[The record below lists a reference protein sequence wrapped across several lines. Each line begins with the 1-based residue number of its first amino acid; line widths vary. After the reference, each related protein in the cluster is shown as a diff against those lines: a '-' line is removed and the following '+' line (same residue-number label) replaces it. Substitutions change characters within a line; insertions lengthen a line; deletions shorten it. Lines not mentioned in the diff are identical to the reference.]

1 MSYISIGKIDK
12 SAAFEADFEP
22 RFKFLSEKELISLP
36 GPQWLV
42 KHLIPTNSLILMY
55 GAPGAGKS
63 HIALALTQSIAN
75 GYEILGRRTNKA
87 KIVYVAAEGAAG
99 ASNRV
104 EAHRVYRNI
113 PEDSE
118 GDVLYLDCPVSLLHD
133 NDLKS
138 FVLAIV
144 HKLAGQE
151 IGLVFI
157 DTLSRCFAGDEN
169 RADEMAKLV
178 SACQIIQRELGC
190 SVCLVHHEAKQG
202 SARGSTV
209 LPGAADTI
217 IHVTATDGKGFEAVI
232 EKQKDAPDGLVI
244 SGRYDLIELGTD
256 EDGESIEVPIALFDK
271 ISPQAKGKSNG
282 PKGRNQAIA
291 LEVLSEAPLSG
302 LTEEGWQN
310 AFAQCTGS
318 DNRRAFRDAK
328 AALIQRKLVSEVG
341 GKFIAN

>member
-12 SAAFEADFEP
+12 SAAFETGFKP
-22 RFKFLSEKELISLP
+22 RFKLLSEKELISLP

-42 KHLIPTNSLILMY
+42 KHIIPTDSLILMY

-75 GYEILGRRTNKA
+75 GYDILGRKTNKA

-104 EAHRVYRNI
+104 AAHRIHRNI
-113 PEDSE
+113 PSDTE
-118 GDVLYLDCPVSLLHD
+118 GDVLYLDCPVSLLNS
-133 NDLKS
+133 NDLQN

-151 IGLVFI
+151 IGIVFI
-157 DTLSRCFAGDEN
+157 DTLSRCFVGDEN
-169 RADEMAKLV
+169 RADEMAQLV
-178 SACQIIQRELGC
+178 DACQIIQRELGC

-217 IHVTATDGKGFEAVI
+217 IHVTATDGKGFQALI
-232 EKQKDAPDGLVI
+232 EKQKDAPDGIVI
-244 SGRYDLIELGTD
+244 SGHYDMVGLGVD
-256 EDGESIEVPIALFDK
+256 EDGDPIEVPVAIFDE
-271 ISPQAKGKSNG
+271 ISQQTNDQNNG
-282 PKGRNQAIA
+282 PKGRNQMIA
-291 LEVLSEAPLSG
+291 LEVLSKASLSG
-302 LTEEGWQN
+302 LTEEEWQN
-310 AFAQCTGS
+310 EFNKNIGS
-318 DNRRAFRDAK
+318 DSRRAFREAK
-328 AALIQRKLVSEVG
+328 TSLIKRKLVSEVG